1 MGMLSIPTDNIYKF
15 LAISGLMLVLGSSAG
30 FLYFFNYTE
39 EMISTAS
46 LASAKADIELSS
58 LDSNEVRHLQ
68 ELRKKIMEAQFDG
81 VLKPEDIPSFFA
93 LENLD
98 KRIET
103 YSKKMKAVRIS
114 FAEAKE
120 AEKRASRYARDAKQA
135 MALFFC

>member
-1 MGMLSIPTDNIYKF
+1 
-15 LAISGLMLVLGSSAG
+15 MLVLGSLGG

-46 LASAKADIELSS
+46 LASAKADIELSF

-98 KRIET
+98 KRIKT
-103 YSKKMKAVRIS
+103 YEVL
-114 FAEAKE
+114 AKL
-120 AEKRASRYARDAKQA
+120 A
-135 MALFFC
+135 